1 MKFTIEHYG
10 IMSENP
16 SELAAW
22 YCNVLGFKELFKPA
36 GEGMPVFIKDEN
48 ENVLEFFQK
57 PESFSYPEI
66 QERKIQHLSLSISDF
81 DDAVSYLESKGIL
94 FSEKPFTIFM
104 GGKVRFFQDIEGN
117 WIHLIYRPEMPWTIE
132 RNN

>member
-1 MKFTIEHYG
+1 MEFTIEHYG

-16 SELAAW
+16 LSLAAW
-22 YCNVLGFKELFKPA
+22 YCHVLGFKDLFKPS

-48 ENVLEFFQK
+48 DNVLEFFQK
-57 PESFSYPEI
+57 PEAFNYPDS

-81 DDAVSYLESKGIL
+81 DEAVSYLESKRIV
-94 FSEKPFTIFM
+94 FAEDSFTIFM
-104 GGKVRFFQDIEGN
+104 GGRVRFFQDIEGN

>member
-16 SELAAW
+16 SSLAAW
-22 YCNVLGFKELFKPA
+22 YCDVLGFEELYKPS
-36 GEGMPVFIKDEN
+36 GESMPVFIKDEN
-48 ENVLEFFQK
+48 DNVLEFFRK
-57 PESFSYPEI
+57 PHAFKYPGT

-81 DDAVSYLESKGIL
+81 DEAVSYLESKGIL
-94 FSEKPFTIFM
+94 FAEEPFTIFM

-117 WIHLIYRPEMPWTIE
+117 WIHLIYRPEMPWTME
-132 RNN
+132 RNK